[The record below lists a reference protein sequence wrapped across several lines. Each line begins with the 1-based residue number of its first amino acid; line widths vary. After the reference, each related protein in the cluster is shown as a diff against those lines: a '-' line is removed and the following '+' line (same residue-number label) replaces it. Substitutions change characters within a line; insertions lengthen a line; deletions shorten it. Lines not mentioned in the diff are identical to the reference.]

1 MPSSL
6 HEHLAVLRKELE
18 QRRRAGEERARR
30 ARAEEEKSRRE
41 AGLFRDATR
50 DVLPLAVPPRVA
62 APAKPVPPIPHMH
75 QRDEAEA
82 LASSLSDG
90 ISAETLIDTDEAL
103 SYAREGIGADVLRKL
118 RRGQWVIQ
126 GQIDLHGMTRDQA
139 REEVAR
145 FLQAATKEGKRC
157 VRIVHGKGL
166 GSKNRT
172 SVLKAKVRHWLMQT
186 EAVLAFTQARGA
198 DGGAGAVIVLLR
210 PSLA

>member
-1 MPSSL
+1 MNPSL
-6 HEHLAVLRKELE
+6 REHLAALKQELE
-18 QRRRAGEERARR
+18 QRRRADEERARR
-30 ARAEEEKSRRE
+30 QKLEEDKARRE
-41 AGLFRDATR
+41 ASLFREATR
-50 DVLPLAVPPRVA
+50 DVAPLAIPPRA
-62 APAKPVPPIPHMH
+62 TPPAKYPAPVAKMH

-103 SYAREGIGADVLRKL
+103 SYARAGIGPDTLRKL

-126 GQIDLHGMTRDQA
+126 AQLDLHGMTRDEA
-139 REEVAR
+139 REAVAA
-145 FLQAATKEGKRC
+145 FLQTVIKEGKRC

-172 SVLKAKVRHWLMQT
+172 SVLKDKVRHWLMQT

-210 PSLA
+210 ASLG

>member
-1 MPSSL
+1 MNSSL
-6 HEHLAVLRKELE
+6 RDHLAVLKKELE
-18 QRRRAGEERARR
+18 QRRLAEEERARR
-30 ARAEEEKSRRE
+30 AQAEQEKARRE
-41 AGLFRDATR
+41 AGVFREAIR
-50 DVLPLAVPPRVA
+50 DVVPLTAPPRAA
-62 APAKPVPPIPHMH
+62 APAKAVPPVPHMH
-75 QRDEAEA
+75 RRDEAEA

-90 ISAETLIDTDEAL
+90 ISTETLIETDEAL
-103 SYAREGIGADVLRKL
+103 SYARDGIGPDVLRKL

-145 FLQAATKEGKRC
+145 FLQSATKEGKRC

-172 SVLKAKVRHWLMQT
+172 SVLKIKVRHWLMQT

-210 PSLA
+210 PTPA

>member
-1 MPSSL
+1 MGDSL
-6 HEHLAVLRKELE
+6 RDDLAVLRKELE
-18 QRRRAGEERARR
+18 RRRRNEEEAATRART
-30 ARAEEEKSRRE
+30 AAEKARRE
-41 AGLFRDATR
+41 AGLFREATR
-50 DVLPLAVPPRVA
+50 DVVPLDAPSRALPPSRQVPPVA
-62 APAKPVPPIPHMH
+62 HMH

-90 ISAETLIDTDEAL
+90 ISAETLLDTDEAL
-103 SYAREGIGADVLRKL
+103 SYAREGIGPDVLRKL

-126 GQIDLHGMTRDQA
+126 GQTDLHGMTRDEA

-145 FLQAATKEGKRC
+145 FLQAALKEGKRC

-186 EAVLAFTQARGA
+186 EAVLAFTQARGT

-210 PSLA
+210 AGAA

>member
-1 MPSSL
+1 MPSSF
-6 HEHLAVLRKELE
+6 EHLAVLRKELE
-18 QRRRAGEERARR
+18 QRRRAEEERVRR

-41 AGLFRDATR
+41 AALFRDATR
-50 DVLPLAVPPRVA
+50 DVLPLAAPPRAA
-62 APAKPVPPIPHMH
+62 APAQPVPPIPHMH
-75 QRDEAEA
+75 RRDEADA

-103 SYAREGIGADVLRKL
+103 SYAREGIGPDVLRKL

-126 GQIDLHGMTRDQA
+126 GEIDLHGMTRDQA

-145 FLQAATKEGKRC
+145 FLQSATKEGKRC

-210 PSLA
+210 PTPP